1 MAVTIASWCARGT
14 SSPRP
19 RRSLISTC
27 GTGSIARRWSIC
39 STGAPP
45 SSIRACRAAR
55 FVASATSAG
64 CAIWRSAWAMRCA
77 PIRRALAAM
86 HERRLS
92 TPCAGVWTIRRRSY
106 ASTSN
111 GRLKPRKQAAY
122 SSGVPAWQRAAPLLN
137 QVGWVSKSGR
147 HIMFNAVIDAPFGK
161 IGIRLQAETVREIV
175 YLPESVRN
183 VAPETPLAKQV
194 AQQIERYFERASAS
208 FDLPLA
214 TVGTAFQKRVWAVIS
229 EIPPGVVLTYG
240 QLARQV
246 ASAPRA

>member
-1 MAVTIASWCARGT
+1 
-14 SSPRP
+14 
-19 RRSLISTC
+19 
-27 GTGSIARRWSIC
+27 
-39 STGAPP
+39 
-45 SSIRACRAAR
+45 
-55 FVASATSAG
+55 
-64 CAIWRSAWAMRCA
+64 
-77 PIRRALAAM
+77 
-86 HERRLS
+86 
-92 TPCAGVWTIRRRSY
+92 
-106 ASTSN
+106 
-111 GRLKPRKQAAY
+111 
-122 SSGVPAWQRAAPLLN
+122 
-137 QVGWVSKSGR
+137 
-147 HIMFNAVIDAPFGK
+147 MFNAVIDAPFGK

-246 ASAPRA
+246 GSAPRAVGQACGSNYFPLVIPCHRVVSSSGLGGFAHHADDGYFLKVKRWLLAHEGVPYA